1 MKRECILYCLHSL
14 EGSDVARDRDGK
26 GEHRFSVL
34 HSAAVCDDD
43 EPGLVFSRAVLIP
56 PLRRTSRRACPS
68 GLPSRE
74 SAIRPGASGRLG
86 ADRFNLG
93 GVGCRLN

>member
-34 HSAAVCDDD
+34 HSAALSVTTMN
-43 EPGLVFSRAVLIP
+43 LVSSFPERS
-56 PLRRTSRRACPS
+56 
-68 GLPSRE
+68 
-74 SAIRPGASGRLG
+74 
-86 ADRFNLG
+86 
-93 GVGCRLN
+93 